1 MNKSATHI
9 RAFKAN
15 QLTRLCRSAMHG
27 FTLLELVVA
36 ISIFSILAS
45 IAYGGL
51 NTVLNN
57 NEHHELVA
65 KRLAALQTTYTFMQR
80 DIEQLVQRSIRD
92 ETDNKLPAL
101 YATGDENQLFELTHT
116 GWLNPLQQERSE
128 LQRVYYRVEEGNLYR
143 GYWSSLD
150 RPAGTETHESVI
162 LNDFK
167 AINIRFLDEN
177 KQWYPV
183 WPPLDQ
189 EDLNHQLPVAIEIT
203 IETNEF
209 GTITRLF
216 SLKNV

>member
-1 MNKSATHI
+1 MNKLVIHI
-9 RAFKAN
+9 PAFKAN
-15 QLTRLCRSAMHG
+15 QPTRLYRSSMHG

-36 ISIFSILAS
+36 ISVFSILAS

-51 NTVLNN
+51 NTVLDN

-65 KRLAALQTTYTFMQR
+65 KRLSALQTTYTFLQR

-101 YATGDENQLFELTHT
+101 YATGDENQLLEFTHT
-116 GWLNPLQQERSE
+116 GWLNPLQLPRSE
-128 LQRVYYRVEEGNLYR
+128 LQRVSYRVEEGNLYR
-143 GYWSSLD
+143 GYWSNLD
-150 RPAGTETHESVI
+150 RPAGSEIHESVI

-183 WPPLDQ
+183 WPPLGK
-189 EDLNHQLPVAIEIT
+189 EDLNHQLPVAIEIS
-203 IETNEF
+203 IESNEF